1 MNQARRR
8 LFKTTLIS
16 TALLSLP
23 QSLLAASR
31 QPLTI
36 PPLLESRRGKPVLL
50 GMESTQM
57 KLQDNLVDV
66 WGFNG
71 QYLGPTV
78 KVNKG
83 DFVKLTYRNNLP
95 QPVAM
100 NIQGLQVASEL
111 LGGTNQPLQT
121 GQSWSPIVPITQ
133 SASTCFY
140 HACTLANSAYQV
152 YRGLAGLWI
161 VEDEH
166 SRKAQ
171 LPNKYGV
178 NDIPL
183 ILQDLA
189 LNNAGMQLFRQ
200 NEPHFLG
207 DRLFVTGQ
215 QTPFLNIERGWIRLR
230 ILNASLSRAYEL
242 RFDDEREMLLIAQD
256 QGFLPQAQSVKS
268 LWLGMGE
275 RAEIL
280 VDMNEG
286 SNATLIAGQKRGF
299 IDNLSMF
306 WGSGNELS
314 DNTVLELR
322 PEGSVSAFN
331 NKPQTQFADT
341 VVLPKNIAQTREFEL
356 DTANAMIN
364 QKHFDPRQI
373 DVYAKLNST
382 ERWVLTSSTPTA
394 FRVQGARFVVES
406 VNGQNT
412 EPSRLV
418 WKDSIRVDGKVQ
430 VLIQFNNLS
439 SNTKPF
445 FFGSA
450 DLMQVDK
457 GAVGLMVV
465 Q

>member
-1 MNQARRR
+1 M
-8 LFKTTLIS
+8 
-16 TALLSLP
+16 
-23 QSLLAASR
+23 
-31 QPLTI
+31 
-36 PPLLESRRGKPVLL
+36 
-50 GMESTQM
+50 
-57 KLQDNLVDV
+57 
-66 WGFNG
+66 
-71 QYLGPTV
+71 
-78 KVNKG
+78 
-83 DFVKLTYRNNLP
+83 
-95 QPVAM
+95 
-100 NIQGLQVASEL
+100 
-111 LGGTNQPLQT
+111 
-121 GQSWSPIVPITQ
+121 
-133 SASTCFY
+133 
-140 HACTLANSAYQV
+140 
-152 YRGLAGLWI
+152 
-161 VEDEH
+161 
-166 SRKAQ
+166 
-171 LPNKYGV
+171 
-178 NDIPL
+178 
-183 ILQDLA
+183 
-189 LNNAGMQLFRQ
+189 
-200 NEPHFLG
+200 
-207 DRLFVTGQ
+207 
-215 QTPFLNIERGWIRLR
+215 
-230 ILNASLSRAYEL
+230 
-242 RFDDEREMLLIAQD
+242 RFDDEREMLLIAQE

-275 RAEIL
+275 RVEIL

-286 SNATLIAGQKRGF
+286 GNATLIAGQKRGF

-306 WGSGNELS
+306 LGSGNELS

-450 DLMQVDK
+450 DLMQADK